1 MEYENIKKLMDD
13 MNSYKLTALDVELP
27 DGTKISMRKE
37 ATKEFVRECASRE
50 EVNVAQEKS
59 VTATVQS
66 FAETT
71 EKEQSGNIVKSPMVG
86 TFYIKPSPTANPYV
100 EVGSSVKIGD
110 VLCIVEAMKLMNEI
124 ESEYSGKIA
133 KVLAKDGESVEYGTP
148 LFEIL

>member
-13 MNSYKLTALDVELP
+13 MNNYKLTALDVELP

-37 ATKEFVRECASRE
+37 AVKEVIAKDEI
-50 EVNVAQEKS
+50 NN
-59 VTATVQS
+59 ATVQS

-71 EKEQSGNIVKSPMVG
+71 EETKGNIVKSPMVG

-100 EVGSSVKIGD
+100 EIGSEVKVGD

-124 ESEYSGKIA
+124 ESEYNGKIA
-133 KVLAKDGESVEYGTP
+133 KVLVKDGESVEYGTP

>member
-71 EKEQSGNIVKSPMVG
+71 EKEQIFYFYVFLYSRSGRNVHGIYEAGNQPDDCVYGVP
-86 TFYIKPSPTANPYV
+86 
-100 EVGSSVKIGD
+100 GSSAG
-110 VLCIVEAMKLMNEI
+110 A
-124 ESEYSGKIA
+124 
-133 KVLAKDGESVEYGTP
+133 
-148 LFEIL
+148 